1 MSNDTP
7 AYLRYPTI
15 ETEIGLRRLIDRY
28 CRGVIERDAEVW
40 GSTWTEDATWFLGP
54 DREVHGRDAIVNLW
68 TTAMGAFNRVI
79 QSPLHSTFDIDE
91 VSGVGTGRN
100 VIRERFERAD
110 GTPGNLWA
118 TYVDGYRRVGNLW
131 LFSSRRLEIIERS

>member
-1 MSNDTP
+1 MAAETP
-7 AYLRYPTI
+7 AHLRYPSI

-28 CRGVIERDAEVW
+28 CRGVIERDAEIW

-54 DREVHGRDAIVNLW
+54 GREVSGRENIVALW

-79 QSPLHSTFDIDE
+79 QSPLHCTFDIDE
-91 VSGVGTGRN
+91 ASGTGTGRN

-110 GTPGNLWA
+110 GTLGSLWA
-118 TYVDGYRRVGNLW
+118 TYVDGYRREGNLW
-131 LFSSRRLEIIERS
+131 LFTSRSLEIIERS